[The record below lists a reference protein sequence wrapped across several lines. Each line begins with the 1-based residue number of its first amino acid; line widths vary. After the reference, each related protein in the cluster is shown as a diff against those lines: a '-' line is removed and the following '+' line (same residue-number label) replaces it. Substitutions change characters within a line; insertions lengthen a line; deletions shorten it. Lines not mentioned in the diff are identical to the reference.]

1 MSNAAALFPDGA
13 HVVLVAVSAV
23 EATPRA
29 LPLVD
34 RPALAASD
42 LQLALVALEA
52 VAEAL
57 AHVVASPNAV
67 EVAAASAVALAV
79 TEEEV
84 TEEASVEGLVV
95 EAEEEVALVVVEEV
109 SATNRTASD
118 LPMVLPPVPAVHE
131 EVASAAIVEVAM
143 EATVV
148 VEAVTKTDA
157 AAVAAATIADP
168 AERTTSPSVAETDL
182 TGLVTGLV
190 TVGTVEAA
198 GTTARESVHTMAT
211 ATTTEALDGDTR
223 PYSLDCG
230 VVRKGLSKGYLPFS
244 SVDPFSSMRVRRS
257 TVQLLTSDYTAIQYR
272 RVRRVSRLTSDAPS
286 TLDLPDIRYSSTSS
300 QQQQGTASSVQHLR
314 YSIFG
319 TASSVQHLRY
329 SIFGTLFS
337 KQAAKNT
344 TTMVRVASDG

>member
-34 RPALAASD
+34 LPALAASD

-95 EAEEEVALVVVEEV
+95 EAEEEEEEEVVALVVVEEV

-118 LPMVLPPVPAVHE
+118 LPTVLPPVPAVHE
-131 EVASAAIVEVAM
+131 EVASAAIVELGM

-148 VEAVTKTDA
+148 VEEAVTKTDA

-168 AERTTSPSVAETDL
+168 AERTTSPSAAETDL

-198 GTTARESVHTMAT
+198 GTTVRESVHTMAT

-223 PYSLDCG
+223 PYSLGCG
-230 VVRKGLSKGYLPFS
+230 VVRKGLSKGYLLFS

-272 RVRRVSRLTSDAPS
+272 RVRRVSRITSDAPS
-286 TLDLPDIRYSSTSS
+286 TLDLPDIRHSSTSS
-300 QQQQGTASSVQHLR
+300 QQQQGTASSVR
-314 YSIFG
+314 CF
-319 TASSVQHLRY
+319 R
-329 SIFGTLFS
+329 S
-337 KQAAKNT
+337 KRQKT
-344 TTMVRVASDG
+344 PQQWYG

>member
-34 RPALAASD
+34 LPALAASD

-95 EAEEEVALVVVEEV
+95 EAEEEEEEEEEEVALVVVEEV

-118 LPMVLPPVPAVHE
+118 LPTVLPPVPAVHE
-131 EVASAAIVEVAM
+131 EVASAAIVELGM

-148 VEAVTKTDA
+148 VEEAVTKTDA

-168 AERTTSPSVAETDL
+168 AERTTSPSAAETDL

-198 GTTARESVHTMAT
+198 GTTVRESVHTMAT

-223 PYSLDCG
+223 PYSLGCG
-230 VVRKGLSKGYLPFS
+230 VVRKGLSKGYLLFS

-272 RVRRVSRLTSDAPS
+272 RVRRVSRITSDAPS
-286 TLDLPDIRYSSTSS
+286 TLDLPDIRHSSTSS
-300 QQQQGTASSVQHLR
+300 QQQQGTASSVR
-314 YSIFG
+314 CF
-319 TASSVQHLRY
+319 R
-329 SIFGTLFS
+329 S
-337 KQAAKNT
+337 KRQKT
-344 TTMVRVASDG
+344 PQQWYG

>member
-34 RPALAASD
+34 LPALAASD

-95 EAEEEVALVVVEEV
+95 EAEEEEEEEEEALVVVEEV

-131 EVASAAIVEVAM
+131 EVASAAIVELGM

-148 VEAVTKTDA
+148 VEEAVTKTDA

-168 AERTTSPSVAETDL
+168 AERTTSPSAAETDL

-198 GTTARESVHTMAT
+198 GTTVRESVHTMAT

-223 PYSLDCG
+223 PYSLGCG
-230 VVRKGLSKGYLPFS
+230 VVRKGLSKGYLLFS

-272 RVRRVSRLTSDAPS
+272 RVRRVSRITSDAPS
-286 TLDLPDIRYSSTSS
+286 TLDLPDIRHSSTSS
-300 QQQQGTASSVQHLR
+300 QQQQGTASSVR
-314 YSIFG
+314 CF
-319 TASSVQHLRY
+319 R
-329 SIFGTLFS
+329 S
-337 KQAAKNT
+337 KRQKT
-344 TTMVRVASDG
+344 PQQWYG

>member
-34 RPALAASD
+34 LPALAASD

-95 EAEEEVALVVVEEV
+95 EAEEEEEEVALVVVEEV

-118 LPMVLPPVPAVHE
+118 LPTVLPPVPAVHE
-131 EVASAAIVEVAM
+131 EVASAAIVELGM

-148 VEAVTKTDA
+148 VEEAVTKTDA

-168 AERTTSPSVAETDL
+168 AERTTSPSAAETDL

-198 GTTARESVHTMAT
+198 GTTVRESVHTMAT

-223 PYSLDCG
+223 PYSLGCG
-230 VVRKGLSKGYLPFS
+230 VVRKGLSKGYLLFS

-272 RVRRVSRLTSDAPS
+272 RVRRVSRITSDAPS
-286 TLDLPDIRYSSTSS
+286 TLDLPDIRHSSTSS
-300 QQQQGTASSVQHLR
+300 QQQQGTASSVR
-314 YSIFG
+314 CF
-319 TASSVQHLRY
+319 R
-329 SIFGTLFS
+329 S
-337 KQAAKNT
+337 KRQKT
-344 TTMVRVASDG
+344 PQQWYG

>member
-34 RPALAASD
+34 LPALAASD

-95 EAEEEVALVVVEEV
+95 EAEEEEEEEVALVVVEEV

-118 LPMVLPPVPAVHE
+118 LPTVLPPVPAVHE
-131 EVASAAIVEVAM
+131 EVASAAIVELGM

-148 VEAVTKTDA
+148 VEEAVTKTDA

-168 AERTTSPSVAETDL
+168 AERTTSPSAAETDL

-198 GTTARESVHTMAT
+198 GTTVRESVHTMAT

-223 PYSLDCG
+223 PYSLGCG
-230 VVRKGLSKGYLPFS
+230 VVRKGLSKGYLLFS

-272 RVRRVSRLTSDAPS
+272 RVRRVSRITSDAPS
-286 TLDLPDIRYSSTSS
+286 TLDLPDIRHSSTSS
-300 QQQQGTASSVQHLR
+300 QQQQGTASSVR
-314 YSIFG
+314 CF
-319 TASSVQHLRY
+319 R
-329 SIFGTLFS
+329 S
-337 KQAAKNT
+337 KRQKT
-344 TTMVRVASDG
+344 PQQWYG